1 MPEPSDEIRVLG
13 PWVLLAPL
21 AHGGMGS
28 VFVAAK
34 ADPREARSLCL
45 VKTLKTGL
53 ASVSDYR
60 PRFLDEARIAVL
72 LRHEHLCQVFGGG
85 EDDGEFWLAMELI
98 EGVTF
103 KRLVSLLKD
112 RGHQLSVPQ
121 AVALVVAT
129 LKGLH
134 AAHGATTH
142 DGRSLGVVHRDVSPH
157 NVMVDVRGQVK
168 VIDFGLATSVLKET
182 FTESAV
188 VLGKSGYMAPEQ
200 ARGEDVSPAV
210 DQYAA
215 AIVLYELL
223 TDDRFYGDMQSRQIW
238 GVVGSGT
245 HVPRAWAD
253 VPATLQPVLTT
264 ALAPRANERFSSCAD
279 FAAAL
284 IAACPEAADDTTV
297 EALGTIVR
305 RLKPSELDLVAGAR
319 VALAA
324 WDADPEAIGHASG
337 LTERPFEVDAT
348 ESVSRRSGTAT
359 RSGVRRHH
367 AAELVDG
374 SDPAVAETSATAA
387 VRPIVALAPP
397 PKRRAAA
404 AILGVVV
411 TVGLVGALAWQ
422 TRERP
427 VPVTTGTTT
436 TPPTTTSPTTTSP
449 TTTTTS
455 PTTAVTTTTSPSPP
469 VVTPAQMPAPPPAPA
484 PTAPRPSA
492 KPPVD
497 PRKERIDKLLQRR
510 DVLRAC
516 SDPGVQVLL
525 AVTAD
530 KVRENPDKFEDLLEG
545 PEARCQ

>member
-1 MPEPSDEIRVLG
+1 MGELGDDVRVLG

-28 VFVAAK
+28 VFIAAK
-34 ADPREARSLCL
+34 ADPREPRTLCL

-112 RGHQLSVPQ
+112 RGHQLSEAQ

-129 LKGLH
+129 LRGLY
-134 AAHGATTH
+134 AAHTATTH

-223 TDDRFYGDMQSRQIW
+223 TDDRFYGEMQSRQIW
-238 GVVGSGT
+238 AVVGSGN
-245 HVPRAWAD
+245 HVPRAWGEIL
-253 VPATLQPVLTT
+253 PALQPVLAK
-264 ALAPRANERFSSCAD
+264 ALAPRSSDRFSSCAD

-284 IAACPEAADDTTV
+284 LTACPAAADPHTI
-297 EALGTIVR
+297 ESLGTIVR
-305 RLKPSELDLVAGAR
+305 RLKPSELDLVASAR
-319 VALAA
+319 LALAA
-324 WDADPEAIGHASG
+324 WDADPEAIGHTSG
-337 LTERPFEVDAT
+337 LTERPFEVDVTA
-348 ESVSRRSGTAT
+348 SVSRRTGSAT
-359 RSGVRRHH
+359 RSGARRHH
-367 AAELVDG
+367 AAELADA
-374 SDPAVAETSATAA
+374 SDPALAETSATAA
-387 VRPIVALAPP
+387 VRPVSATSPP

-411 TVGLVGALAWQ
+411 TVGGLGLIVGKS
-422 TRERP
+422 RHVPSP
-427 VPVTTGTTT
+427 VVTTAPTTT
-436 TPPTTTSPTTTSP
+436 LTPAPPTAITSTPPTTTGPSPAAPIITASSPT
-449 TTTTTS
+449 
-455 PTTAVTTTTSPSPP
+455 PP
-469 VVTPAQMPAPPPAPA
+469 VPKETP
-484 PTAPRPSA
+484 PTATPRVDRQKARVDALLGRREQLRSCAHPCVAALSLA
-492 KPPVD
+492 KPDSV
-497 PRKERIDKLLQRR
+497 
-510 DVLRAC
+510 RAKP
-516 SDPGVQVLL
+516 DAFEVLL
-525 AVTAD
+525 
-530 KVRENPDKFEDLLEG
+530 KNCE
-545 PEARCQ
+545 EACP